1 MRALA
6 SGKRAR
12 PMPTVDGAPA
22 ARIDVMVAAYN
33 EVTVIGRT
41 LDSLLASRSV
51 DVRIIVVDDGS
62 TDGTHQAV
70 TAGFGGDPRVV
81 LRRKINGGKASAL
94 NMALELVTAEIV
106 VGVDADTQ
114 LSPDALSKLA
124 AWFVDPRVG
133 AVAGNVKVGNR
144 RGVVTRW
151 QALEYVT
158 SQNVDRRALARLN
171 ALTVVPGAI
180 GGWHSDLLKSVGGYR
195 SDTLAEDMD
204 LTWRV
209 REAGWVIANE
219 PDVAYTE
226 APSSLGGLLKQR
238 FRWSFGT
245 LQCLWKH
252 RRSLFKHGRFG
263 GFALPSRW
271 LFQIAGQVLAPL
283 IDLQLLTALLTWL
296 LSSLAAMQHA
306 NISVSPNSTL
316 WLTLIIYVLFTVLE
330 LAAGWIAYGFDRE
343 DRRDLWLMPTRRLV
357 YRQIMYVVV
366 WRALERA
373 LTGLGQAWGKLR
385 RTGDVVVDEAS

>member
-1 MRALA
+1 
-6 SGKRAR
+6 
-12 PMPTVDGAPA
+12 
-22 ARIDVMVAAYN
+22 
-33 EVTVIGRT
+33 
-41 LDSLLASRSV
+41 
-51 DVRIIVVDDGS
+51 
-62 TDGTHQAV
+62 
-70 TAGFGGDPRVV
+70 
-81 LRRKINGGKASAL
+81 
-94 NMALELVTAEIV
+94 
-106 VGVDADTQ
+106 
-114 LSPDALSKLA
+114 
-124 AWFVDPRVG
+124 
-133 AVAGNVKVGNR
+133 
-144 RGVVTRW
+144 
-151 QALEYVT
+151 
-158 SQNVDRRALARLN
+158 VDRRALARLN

-180 GGWHSDLLKSVGGYR
+180 GGWRSDLLKSVGGYR
-195 SDTLAEDMD
+195 SDTLAEDMN

-252 RRSLFKHGRFG
+252 RRSLFKHGWFG

-306 NISVSPNSTL
+306 DISVSPNSTL

-343 DRRDLWLMPTRRLV
+343 DRRDLWLMPTQRLV